1 MKLISIAALT
11 ASVLIA
17 GSGLIVAAKAPIDL
31 DAWRFAGPVSAD
43 VAMAEANTTVMPAL
57 SFPLAFLE
65 PHRITPEIALGSQDV
80 DENGDVIAP
89 QDYLAQAENR
99 SGKPLWFTR

>member
-17 GSGLIVAAKAPIDL
+17 GSGLIVAAKAPIDPNY
-31 DAWRFAGPVSAD
+31 WRFAGPVSAD
-43 VAMAEANTTVMPAL
+43 AAMAEANTTVMPAL
-57 SFPLAFLE
+57 SFSLDFFQ
-65 PHRITPEIALGSQDV
+65 PHRITPELALGSQDV
-80 DENGDVIAP
+80 DENGGVIALL
-89 QDYLAQAENR
+89 DYLAEAENR